1 VKEIATGRIGQAA
14 GKYADTA
21 PLATTCCNACR
32 VCVTTNAVGLAIA
45 AATAGGVA
53 VANLARRLR
62 RGSAIE
68 SANAPHAAPPL
79 R

>member
-32 VCVTTNAVGLAIA
+32 VCVTTNAIGIAIA
-45 AATAGGVA
+45 AARGC
-53 VANLARRLR
+53 RRR
-62 RGSAIE
+62 RRRRRPAAEAIKSA
-68 SANAPHAAPPL
+68 
-79 R
+79 